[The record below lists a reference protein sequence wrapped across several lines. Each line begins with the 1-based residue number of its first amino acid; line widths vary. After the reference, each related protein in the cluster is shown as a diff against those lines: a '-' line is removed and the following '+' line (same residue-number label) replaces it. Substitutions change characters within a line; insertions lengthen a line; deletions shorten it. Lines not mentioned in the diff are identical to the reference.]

1 MLFNLLC
8 NVTQVVVIEERNGTL
23 WYLWE
28 VMWINVYLP
37 FTLYL
42 IHSSEMFW

>member
-23 WYLWE
+23 
-28 VMWINVYLP
+28 
-37 FTLYL
+37 
-42 IHSSEMFW
+42 